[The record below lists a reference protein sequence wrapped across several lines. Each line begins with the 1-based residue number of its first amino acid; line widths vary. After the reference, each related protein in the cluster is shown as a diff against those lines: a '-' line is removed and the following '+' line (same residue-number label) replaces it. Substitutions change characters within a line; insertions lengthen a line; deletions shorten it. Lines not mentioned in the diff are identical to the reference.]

1 MDYRSK
7 TYSLTKKDNWRIDQG
22 NIWLASLMLGYQV
35 DPNIKVQLNVD
46 NLFDKVYYEGIGESS
61 MNYGAPRNATL
72 SLRYKF

>member
-1 MDYRSK
+1 
-7 TYSLTKKDNWRIDQG
+7 
-22 NIWLASLMLGYQV
+22 MLGYQV
-35 DPNIKVQLNVD
+35 DPNIKVQLNID